1 MEADRPR
8 RQLPHSPPE
17 DSDYVRQWA
26 KSLVSAVGKRLART
40 VLEDYK
46 ALASDEALDKY
57 SREAA
62 AQRAKSLK
70 DLL

>member
-1 MEADRPR
+1 MEADRR
-8 RQLPHSPPE
+8 RRKLPQSPPE
-17 DSDYVRQWA
+17 DPEYVRDWA
-26 KSLVSAVGKRLART
+26 KALVAAAGKRQART

-46 ALASDEALDKY
+46 ALASDRALDKY